1 MNNYKELLR
10 NAYNDYKTN
19 NMTDCLKNLDAM
31 AKILIEKGIKD
42 KDEYF
47 SETLAISYFKA
58 VALNCFYNGKSDYR
72 DLSIC
77 FAIKE
82 FAEDAIAH
90 FVLNFQDKNLDTI
103 WNQID
108 TINDNQL
115 KSIMHVFYNGECS
128 LSVDNIMNK
137 SPQNNNNDNLYD
149 KKKQLIDEWLD
160 FLNSQDAQI
169 MWTSNNKYSS
179 GLFNILETLQKET
192 NDENIRKQYEIINT
206 IGNYIHAK
214 AFNKVL
220 SLVKELKSLESIKEF
235 EDKNNEINN
244 NEENKN
250 VGLKRFFQN
259 LFR

>member
-1 MNNYKELLR
+1 MNNYKELLSE
-10 NAYNDYKTN
+10 AYNNYKTN
-19 NMTDCLKNLDAM
+19 NMTECLNNLDKM
-31 AKILIEKGIKD
+31 AKILVEKGIND

-58 VALNCFYNGKSDYR
+58 VALNCFYNGKSDYM
-72 DLSIC
+72 DLSIY
-77 FAIKE
+77 FAMKS
-82 FAEDAIAH
+82 FADDAIAQ
-90 FVLNFQDKNLDTI
+90 FVLNFQNKNLDII
-103 WNQID
+103 WNQVD
-108 TINDNQL
+108 TINDNTLQ
-115 KSIMHVFYNGECS
+115 SIMRVLSSGENF

-137 SPQNNNNDNLYD
+137 SPQSNINDNLYD

-160 FLNSQDAQI
+160 FLNSQDSQI

-214 AFNKVL
+214 DFNKVL
-220 SLVKELKSLESIKEF
+220 SIVKELKSLESTKEF